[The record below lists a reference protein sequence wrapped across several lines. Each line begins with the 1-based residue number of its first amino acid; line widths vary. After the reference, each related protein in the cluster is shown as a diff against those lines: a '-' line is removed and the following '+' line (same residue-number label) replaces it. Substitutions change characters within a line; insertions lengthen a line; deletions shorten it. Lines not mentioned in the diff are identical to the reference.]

1 MSEGMQD
8 QQQIEDEAFAA
19 EMADG
24 EPPAPAEDAEPEVA
38 EVEHQEEARQ
48 EVIAGYTEDEI
59 RAALEKAKET
69 DALRADLAQVRKALE
84 TTNGTYGNKLAQ
96 LQQSIAS
103 LSQGSEFSPEDFED
117 LARVLDMPELTEAMV
132 KGLNKRRKPA
142 QAETAPQINPE
153 VIDRLVTER
162 VKQVEDRV
170 IQSEQNA
177 EIKALTRVHPDWKDV
192 AQSPD
197 FSKWAQS
204 TLTPQQFHEL
214 NNSWDADLVSSRLT
228 EFKAHRDKQ
237 NKAAQAVH
245 GRAAAA
251 VVHRGIGSA
260 KQHKSA
266 TDEEEEAFRREMASG
281 L

>member
-24 EPPAPAEDAEPEVA
+24 EPPAPVEDAEPEAA
-38 EVEHQEEARQ
+38 EVEHQERH

-96 LQQSIAS
+96 LQQSVAS

-153 VIDRLVTER
+153 AIDRLVTER
-162 VKQVEDRV
+162 VKQVEERV

-197 FSKWAQS
+197 FSQWAQS

-214 NNSWDADLVSSRLT
+214 NNSWDADLVSSRLS

-237 NKAAQAVH
+237 HKAAQAVH

-281 L
+281 F